1 MKTGYNGGMSEEAK
15 KPKRED
21 LTDADMPPV
30 ESLDAGAD
38 VGAFLSPKVSDA
50 LRKRALRA
58 VFRQARF
65 NVRDGLDDYDEDFT
79 AFPPLAKMTAEMRRL
94 LADKRQAENTA
105 AKTEGE
111 PESVSDSKT
120 DSDSVSESD
129 SVLDSHSDSKT
140 DSDSDS
146 EAESKV
152 KPEEGLS

>member
-15 KPKRED
+15 KPKSED

-94 LADKRQAENTA
+94 LADKQQAENTA
-105 AKTEGE
+105 AKTEG
-111 PESVSDSKT
+111 ESVSDSKT

-129 SVLDSHSDSKT
+129 SVLDSHSDSK
-140 DSDSDS
+140 SDSDS

>member
-94 LADKRQAENTA
+94 LADKQQAENTA
-105 AKTEGE
+105 AKTEG
-111 PESVSDSKT
+111 ESVSDSKT

-129 SVLDSHSDSKT
+129 SHSDSKT
-140 DSDSDS
+140 ESDSDS

>member
-94 LADKRQAENTA
+94 IADKQQAENTA
-105 AKTEGE
+105 AKTEG
-111 PESVSDSKT
+111 ESVSDSKT

-129 SVLDSHSDSKT
+129 SVLDSYSDSKT
-140 DSDSDS
+140 DSDS
-146 EAESKV
+146 ETESKV
-152 KPEEGLS
+152 KPEDGLS

>member
-94 LADKRQAENTA
+94 LADKQQAENTA
-105 AKTEGE
+105 AKTEG
-111 PESVSDSKT
+111 ESVSDSKT

-129 SVLDSHSDSKT
+129 SHSDSKT
-140 DSDSDS
+140 ESDSDS

-152 KPEEGLS
+152 KPEDGLS

>member
-1 MKTGYNGGMSEEAK
+1 
-15 KPKRED
+15 
-21 LTDADMPPV
+21 MPPV

-94 LADKRQAENTA
+94 LADKQQAENTV

-111 PESVSDSKT
+111 SESVSDSKT

-129 SVLDSHSDSKT
+129 SHSDSKT
-140 DSDSDS
+140 ESDSDS

>member
-94 LADKRQAENTA
+94 LADKQQAENTA
-105 AKTEGE
+105 AKTEG
-111 PESVSDSKT
+111 ESVSDSKT
-120 DSDSVSESD
+120 DSDSVSES
-129 SVLDSHSDSKT
+129 DSHSDSKT

-152 KPEEGLS
+152 KPEDGLS

>member
-111 PESVSDSKT
+111 SVSDSKT

-129 SVLDSHSDSKT
+129 SVLDSHSDSK
-140 DSDSDS
+140 SDSDS

>member
-94 LADKRQAENTA
+94 LADKQQAENTA

-111 PESVSDSKT
+111 SESKT

-129 SVLDSHSDSKT
+129 SHSDSKT
-140 DSDSDS
+140 ESDSDS

-152 KPEEGLS
+152 KPEDGLS

>member
-94 LADKRQAENTA
+94 LADKQQAENTA

-111 PESVSDSKT
+111 SESKT

-152 KPEEGLS
+152 KPEDGLS

>member
-94 LADKRQAENTA
+94 LADKQQAENTA

-111 PESVSDSKT
+111 SESVSDSKT

-129 SVLDSHSDSKT
+129 SHSDSKT
-140 DSDSDS
+140 ESDSDS

-152 KPEEGLS
+152 KPEDDLS

>member
-30 ESLDAGAD
+30 ESLDADAD

-65 NVRDGLDDYDEDFT
+65 NIRDGLDDYDEDFT

-94 LADKRQAENTA
+94 LADKQQAENTA

-111 PESVSDSKT
+111 PETVSDSKT
-120 DSDSVSESD
+120 DSDSVSES
-129 SVLDSHSDSKT
+129 DSHSDSKT

>member
-21 LTDADMPPV
+21 LTDADMPSV

-94 LADKRQAENTA
+94 LADKQQAENTA
-105 AKTEGE
+105 AKTEG
-111 PESVSDSKT
+111 ESVSDSKT

-129 SVLDSHSDSKT
+129 SHSDSKT
-140 DSDSDS
+140 ESDSDS

>member
-1 MKTGYNGGMSEEAK
+1 MSEEAK
-15 KPKRED
+15 KEKRDD

-38 VGAFLSPKVSDA
+38 VGAFLSPKVSEA

-94 LADKRQAENTA
+94 LADKQQAENKT
-105 AKTEGE
+105 AKTEGDE
-111 PESVSDSKT
+111 GESKTASASASDSKT
-120 DSDSVSESD
+120 DSDSASESD
-129 SVLDSHSDSKT
+129 SDSKT

-146 EAESKV
+146 DSETENKTESGD
-152 KPEEGLS
+152 GLS